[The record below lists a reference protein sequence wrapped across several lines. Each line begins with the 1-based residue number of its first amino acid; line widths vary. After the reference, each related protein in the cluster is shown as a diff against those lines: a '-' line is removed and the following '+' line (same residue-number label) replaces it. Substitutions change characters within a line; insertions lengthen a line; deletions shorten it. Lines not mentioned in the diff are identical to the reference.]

1 MSRPMYQQQAAD
13 RLVRIDDEAIDLD
26 QLCALLTDSIHS
38 LASDASELR
47 MLSVVAT
54 QVGDSSHE
62 NTRTRTA
69 ESLRHLHETLLRAE
83 SQVQRLDDIMSEEK
97 MALGR
102 IQHQHDSAMLH
113 REQLAATADFLSQTR
128 TPRQNSAPSFSERPA
143 LTSSIDTEL
152 ALRPKRMDT
161 GDMSSG
167 ILKPNDTHERT
178 AIGSMRR
185 PRRDSLAPH
194 PFAERPTLSS
204 SIDAQPAL
212 RPPPTG
218 TNDIYLGALKPNDS
232 HQRTDIGSTR
242 RPRRDSLA
250 PHVPSAT
257 RLSQKQ
263 PLNLVSRD
271 ELEAI
276 PRTCRGRISLSV
288 VNDALRDIAT
298 LHVKK
303 SNSKRAWIGNS
314 HAGMSQSK
322 HPLAS
327 SNAYVSAKE
336 NLSHPEANFV
346 ISEQELRQSCSFF
359 RSGESTARSILL
371 ILRTLGR
378 LKQVPAKGGEV
389 QYIVVDRQ

>member
-1 MSRPMYQQQAAD
+1 MSRSMYQPQDAD
-13 RLVRIDDEAIDLD
+13 HLVRIDDEVIDLD
-26 QLCALLTDSIHS
+26 QLCALLTDSIHT

-54 QVGDSSHE
+54 QVDDSSHE

-69 ESLRHLHETLLRAE
+69 ESLRHLHESLLRAE
-83 SQVQRLDDIMSEEK
+83 SQVQRLEDIVNEEK
-97 MALGR
+97 MALDG
-102 IQHQHDSAMLH
+102 IQQQHDSAKRH

-128 TPRQNSAPSFSERPA
+128 TSRQGSVPPFSERPTLA
-143 LTSSIDTEL
+143 SSIDTEFTCL
-152 ALRPKRMDT
+152 PTRIKTR
-161 GDMSSG
+161 DMSMG
-167 ILKPNDTHERT
+167 TLQPNATHEHA
-178 AIGSMRR
+178 AIGPMRR

-194 PFAERPTLSS
+194 PFAERPTLTSS
-204 SIDAQPAL
+204 
-212 RPPPTG
+212 
-218 TNDIYLGALKPNDS
+218 NDIYLGTLKPNDT
-232 HQRTDIGSTR
+232 HERTAIGSTR
-242 RPRRDSLA
+242 LPRRDSLA

-257 RLSQKQ
+257 ARLSRQHQ
-263 PLNLVSRD
+263 PLNVVSRD

-288 VNDALRDIAT
+288 VNDALRDIAS

-303 SNSKRAWIGNS
+303 NNNKRTWIGNS
-314 HAGMSQSK
+314 HTGISQSK
-322 HPLAS
+322 HSFVS
-327 SNAYVSAKE
+327 SNANASTKE
-336 NLSHPEANFV
+336 NVGHPEANFV